1 MKPPRFSTM
10 TVVTLAISAGCLG
23 GGTGMQTGADA
34 SAQVDST
41 GDTRVGGASGSTA
54 DAGAGASIGGA
65 PVP

>member
-34 SAQVDST
+34 AAQVDST
-41 GDTRVGGASGSTA
+41 GDGHPGWRG
-54 DAGAGASIGGA
+54 
-65 PVP
+65 